1 MQPIISSPVNFENVI
16 FYREKVENFLEFHR
30 KMLGFSENSTVLGRF
45 FTTFPLAKRRR
56 FRYNRINT
64 GTRKGIRRMS
74 EEFGPTFITVTDEGG
89 KELVLE
95 FVDALEY
102 NGQMYQA
109 FFPAETEG
117 ENEDDPDNG
126 LVILKVIHED
136 GEDLLSTLDSDEEL
150 EAVYEQFM
158 EQLFDDEEE

>member
-1 MQPIISSPVNFENVI
+1 MADA
-16 FYREKVENFLEFHR
+16 Y
-30 KMLGFSENSTVLGRF
+30 
-45 FTTFPLAKRRR
+45 
-56 FRYNRINT
+56 
-64 GTRKGIRRMS
+64 
-74 EEFGPTFITVTDEGG
+74 GPTFITVTDEDGR
-89 KELVLE
+89 EIVLE

-102 NGQMYQA
+102 NGQQYQA

-150 EAVYEQFM
+150 ETVYDLFM
-158 EQLFDDEEE
+158 ENLFSDEE

>member
-1 MQPIISSPVNFENVI
+1 MADS
-16 FYREKVENFLEFHR
+16 Y
-30 KMLGFSENSTVLGRF
+30 
-45 FTTFPLAKRRR
+45 
-56 FRYNRINT
+56 
-64 GTRKGIRRMS
+64 
-74 EEFGPTFITVTDEGG
+74 GPTFITVTDEDGR
-89 KELVLE
+89 EIVLE

-102 NGQMYQA
+102 NGQQYQA

-150 EAVYEQFM
+150 DTVYDRFM
-158 EQLFDDEEE
+158 ESLFDEDGES